1 MKITNNSKRFK
12 INWRNILRGGL
23 YSATSASALI
33 LTNITQLSDLS
44 FQKIATVFLCTFF
57 GYILPKFFQNEHGNY
72 TNKVEDK

>member
-1 MKITNNSKRFK
+1 MKKSKKYR
-12 INWRNILRGGL
+12 INLRNIVKGGL

-57 GYILPKFFQNEHGNY
+57 GYILPKFFQDENGNFGG
-72 TNKVEDK
+72 NK